1 MKGMRQ
7 KWHASKAYARACFA
21 PLDMP
26 IAMVK
31 GRSAQRIYRRWEIVG
46 RAVRSVWKDR
56 LANRMDVDLA
66 MERDAKIV
74 VCA

>member
-1 MKGMRQ
+1 
-7 KWHASKAYARACFA
+7 
-21 PLDMP
+21 MP

-31 GRSAQRIYRRWEIVG
+31 GRSAQRIYRRWKIVG
-46 RAVRSVWKDR
+46 RAVRSVWKGR
-56 LANRMDVDLA
+56 PANRMDVDLA